1 MVYNDQVNL
10 SEMKN
15 HAGGDYKNLEVIIWK
30 THLED
35 DHIQSVL
42 ELTEKLD
49 INHSM
54 SAREQQNN
62 KTVI

>member
-1 MVYNDQVNL
+1 
-10 SEMKN
+10 MKN
-15 HAGGDYKNLEVIIWK
+15 HAGGDYKNLEVMICK

-42 ELTEKLD
+42 ELTEKLG

-62 KTVI
+62 KIAI